1 MFRRLADAEIRIFVG
16 ETHRDGPASVLAG
29 KSVDMRELQYV
40 VAHLSLVSHVNHPVV
55 CFDFENAKIMIN
67 FALCKR

>member
-1 MFRRLADAEIRIFVG
+1 MIETARRPFSRA
-16 ETHRDGPASVLAG
+16 

-55 CFDFENAKIMIN
+55 RFDFENAKIMIN
-67 FALCKR
+67 LHHAKR